1 MSFLET
7 CKEVILR
14 PSDFYRKM
22 PTSGGYADPLTFA
35 AISFLVF
42 GILSAL
48 TSILLNYIGYMS
60 EVSGEI
66 PGGMYGIGEFGLFII
81 ILYVILIPIF
91 GIIFLL
97 IDAAL
102 INIIY
107 KILGGTGSYEGTLRF
122 TSYANAVNIISWIP
136 IIGWIFSLYSI
147 YLYIVGGSIV
157 HNVSMWRSTIAITLD
172 FILITLFFV
181 AIGVAIAFVMIG
193 ASGISGI

>member
-7 CKEVILR
+7 CKEVILK

-35 AISFLVF
+35 AISFLIF
-42 GILSAL
+42 GLLSAL
-48 TSILLNYIGYMS
+48 TSILLSYIGYMS

-66 PGGMYGIGEFGLFII
+66 PGGTYGIGEFGYFII
-81 ILYVILIPIF
+81 VLYMILIPIF

-102 INIIY
+102 LYIIY

-122 TSYANAVNIISWIP
+122 TSYANAVNIIAWIP

-147 YLYIVGGSIV
+147 YLYIVGGVIV

-172 FILITLFFV
+172 FILITLFIV
-181 AIGVAIAFVMIG
+181 AIGVVIAFVMIG
-193 ASGISGI
+193 ASGI